1 MQVPPEATRTG
12 VPFRSRG
19 GEAVNGYVL
28 GQRWNMIRRPLL
40 SAACALGVLC
50 VSLGCASTE
59 GKRDFK
65 TPALAYQLKELKEPR
80 PSRIHILRVDFS
92 QGRTEPA
99 VVIAPDPDGDG
110 AAEAALTS
118 PLTLAEGRSVLAFIN
133 TNPWD
138 SLPDSAGNK
147 NRKWYEGQPVDI
159 HGLAASEGHT
169 RSAADRRVAVWVDA
183 DGRVSVGQAPTDGSL
198 TEGMG
203 GFAEIVREGA
213 VVVPPGGAIHP
224 RTAIGVDQGG
234 RVMWLVVVDGRQKNF
249 SEGMS
254 VEELGCVMRDLG
266 CWAAANMDGG
276 GSSIMGLAGSDGR
289 LRVVNSPSDRAM
301 GVLPKIRPLPM
312 ILTIRKR
319 SDRPGAE

>member
-1 MQVPPEATRTG
+1 
-12 VPFRSRG
+12 
-19 GEAVNGYVL
+19 
-28 GQRWNMIRRPLL
+28 MIRKRPL
-40 SAACALGVLC
+40 SVACALTVLC
-50 VSLGCASTE
+50 VSLACASTE
-59 GKRDFK
+59 DKRDVK

-80 PSRIHILRVDFS
+80 PNRIHILRVDLS

-110 AAEAALTS
+110 PAEAALTS
-118 PLTLAEGRSVLAFIN
+118 PLTLADGPSILAFIN

-138 SLPDSAGNK
+138 CFPDSAGNK
-147 NRKWYEGQPVDI
+147 NRNWYEGQPVDI
-159 HGLAASEGHT
+159 HGLAASGGHT
-169 RSAADRRVAVWVDA
+169 SSAADGCVAVWVDA
-183 DGRVSVGQAPTDGSL
+183 GGRVSVGQAPADGSVV
-198 TEGMG
+198 EGMG
-203 GFAEIVREGA
+203 GFEQIVGEGT

-266 CWAAANMDGG
+266 CWAVANMDGG